1 MISKELSETLGFAV
15 KEAKKRRHE
24 YVSVEHVLF
33 ALLHDETGMDIIE
46 KCGGSVENLKR
57 SLEHFFEKRIERIP
71 EGSEY
76 VLQQT
81 IGFQRVIQRAVNHA
95 RSAEKQEVAIGDIM
109 ASIFQEKES
118 HAERYLKSEGISR
131 LEVLTYISHNL
142 PVPSEGEADEEA
154 AKKTKP
160 GKKKK
165 ADPLEQYTINLI
177 ERAAAGKLD
186 PLIGRELE
194 IERTMQVLCRR
205 RKNNPVL
212 VGDPG
217 VGKTALAEGLVQR
230 IHDGN
235 VPDILKEVKIYAL
248 DLGALLAG
256 TKFRGDFEQR
266 LKGVIRRL
274 KSIKDAILFI
284 DEIHTIVGA
293 GATSSGSMDASNIL
307 KPVLGG
313 GELRCIGSTTF
324 EEYKNHF
331 EKDRAFSRRFEKIE
345 VPEPSPA
352 QSVKILKG
360 LRERYE
366 AHHHIHYTDAS
377 LKAAVDLS
385 SKYLNDRYL
394 PDKAIDVIDEA
405 GAFVRLKGS
414 STRKKINPADIEKI
428 VAKMARIPTQS
439 VSTPDKAKLAT
450 LEDRLKQFV
459 YGQDEALASLA
470 TSIKRSRAGLGIPGH
485 PIGSFLFTGPTG
497 VGKTEVALQ
506 VARNLGVKFL
516 RFDMSEYMEKHAVAR
531 LIGAPPGYI
540 GFDQGGLLTDDIR
553 KNPYAVLLLDE
564 IEKAH
569 EDLFNIL
576 LQVLDH
582 ATLTDNNGRK
592 ADFRNVIIMM
602 TSNAG
607 TREMSSQTIGFGD
620 PQQDTAFKGQRAIEK
635 IFNPEFRN
643 RLDGIISFNP
653 LSVDIMELIVDKFV
667 KEINEQLA
675 GKKSQISLTPKARR
689 WMAEHGHD
697 PKYGARPLARLLQ
710 SVIKDPLADEI
721 LFGRLERGGKIKVD
735 VKKEKI
741 VFAYS

>member
-15 KEAKKRRHE
+15 KQAKKRRHE

-33 ALLHDETGMDIIE
+33 ALLHDETGIDIIE
-46 KCGGSVENLKR
+46 KCGGNVDNLKQ
-57 SLEHFFEKRIERIP
+57 SLETFFENRIERIP

-131 LEVLTYISHNL
+131 LDVLTYISHSL
-142 PVPSEGEADEEA
+142 PAPSEEEEEGTT
-154 AKKTKP
+154 KKTRP

-165 ADPLEQYTINLI
+165 ADPLELYTIDLI
-177 ERAAAGKLD
+177 EQAAVGKLD

-217 VGKTALAEGLVQR
+217 VGKTALAEGLVQK
-230 IHDGN
+230 IHDGS
-235 VPDILKEVKIYAL
+235 VPDILKHVRIYAL

-266 LKGVIRRL
+266 LKGVIQRL

-324 EEYKNHF
+324 EEFKNHF

-345 VPEPSPA
+345 VPEPSPE

-360 LRERYE
+360 LRGHYE
-366 AHHHIHYTDAS
+366 AHHNILYTDAS

-405 GAFVRLKGS
+405 GAFVRLTGA
-414 STRKKINPADIEKI
+414 STRKRINPADIEKI

-450 LEDRLKQFV
+450 LEDRLKAFV

-506 VARNLGVKFL
+506 VAKNLGVRFL

-553 KNPYAVLLLDE
+553 KHPYAVLLLDE

-620 PQQDTAFKGQRAIEK
+620 PQKDTAFKGQKAIEK
-635 IFNPEFRN
+635 IFSPEFRN

-653 LSVDIMELIVDKFV
+653 LSVEVMELIVDKFIR
-667 KEINEQLA
+667 EINEQLA
-675 GKKSQISLTPKARR
+675 GKKVEISLTSKARR
-689 WMAEHGHD
+689 WMAENGHD

-710 SVIKDPLADEI
+710 SEIKDPLADDI
-721 LFGRLERGGKIKVD
+721 LFGSLEKGGQVKVD
-735 VKKEKI
+735 VKDEKV
-741 VFAYS
+741 VFR